1 MKDRLTLVVVTPEKK
16 LLEVE
21 TKSVRVLL
29 ADGGSMGILPGHA
42 KLIAATL
49 AGDLDYL
56 DIQGNKSRIKLGSGI
71 LLVDN
76 DLVQVMTNV
85 LYEEYSEE
93 DKEEDNLM
101 DRITREIVEKLKVAP
116 LDRHVSS
123 NEE

>member
-85 LYEEYSEE
+85 LYEENSEE
-93 DKEEDNLM
+93 GKEEDNLM
-101 DRITREIVEKLKVAP
+101 DRITREIVEKLKVSP

>member
-1 MKDRLTLVVVTPEKK
+1 LKDRLTLVVVTPEKK

>member
-1 MKDRLTLVVVTPEKK
+1 VKDKLTLVVVTPEKK
-16 LLEVE
+16 LLDVE

-56 DIQGNKSRIKLGSGI
+56 DMQGRKLHIKLGSGI

-76 DLVQVMTNV
+76 DLVQVMTNI
-85 LYEEYSEE
+85 LYEEYREEE

-101 DRITREIVEKLKVAP
+101 DRITREIIEKLKVAP
-116 LDRHVSS
+116 
-123 NEE
+123 

>member
-1 MKDRLTLVVVTPEKK
+1 MKDKLTLVVVTPEKK

-56 DIQGNKSRIKLGSGI
+56 DMQGRKLHIKLGSGI

-76 DLVQVMTNV
+76 DLVQVMTNI
-85 LYEEYSEE
+85 LYEEYREEE

-101 DRITREIVEKLKVAP
+101 DRITREIIEKLKVAP
-116 LDRHVSS
+116 
-123 NEE
+123 

>member
-1 MKDRLTLVVVTPEKK
+1 MKDILTLVVVTPEKK

-29 ADGGSMGILPGHA
+29 ADGVSMGILPGHA

-56 DIQGNKSRIKLGSGI
+56 DIQGSKSQIKLGSGI

-101 DRITREIVEKLKVAP
+101 DRITREIIEKLKMAP

>member
-1 MKDRLTLVVVTPEKK
+1 LKDRLTLVVVTPEKK

-85 LYEEYSEE
+85 LYEENSEE
-93 DKEEDNLM
+93 GKEEDNLM
-101 DRITREIVEKLKVAP
+101 DRITREIVEKLKVSP